1 MENIKNKINELVNGG
16 CYINKL
22 AWITAMSESDELKG
36 MLRDMSRDDFTDIG
50 VKTLIPN
57 EPDDILELL
66 FDLGKI
72 GFLAECYHQNQTNIK
87 FDKEGNFS
95 SCMISAACCT
105 VFYVY
110 AESVEKLIDSIAIE
124 NEKLSKEE
132 IESAK
137 KQLIRNSSI

>member
-1 MENIKNKINELVNGG
+1 MKDIKNKINELVDGG

-22 AWITAMSESDELKG
+22 AWITAMSESDELKR
-36 MLRDMSRDDFTDIG
+36 MLRDMSCDDFSDIG
-50 VKTLIPN
+50 VKTTI
-57 EPDDILELL
+57 PDDADDIIALL

-72 GFLAECYHQNQTNIK
+72 GFLAECHHQNQTNIK
-87 FDKEGNFS
+87 FDKEGKFS

-110 AESVEKLIDSIAIE
+110 AESVEELIDSIIVE
-124 NEKLSKEE
+124 DEKLSRTE

-137 KQLIRNSSI
+137 KRLI

>member
-22 AWITAMSESDELKG
+22 AWITAMSESDELKR
-36 MLRDMSRDDFTDIG
+36 MLRDMSSDDFSDIG
-50 VKTLIPN
+50 VKATIPDN
-57 EPDDILELL
+57 ADDILYLL

-72 GFLAECYHQNQTNIK
+72 GFLAECHHQNQTNIK
-87 FDKEGNFS
+87 FDKEGEFS

-110 AESVEKLIDSIAIE
+110 AESVEELIDSIIIE
-124 NEKLSKEE
+124 NGKLCKQE
-132 IESAK
+132 IESARK
-137 KQLIRNSSI
+137 RFVK